1 MPPSSLD
8 TIGPIVHITSPEK
21 RAVIIQFR
29 KDNPHADTDVVFEE
43 YLKFIRIKMSGI
55 TSTTRTTRTTSTSTT
70 TSTTTCIPFAP
81 SPLIDKMWHAHILS
95 TREYQ
100 QFCERHNNGNFIHH
114 DPTMNQGQ
122 RRYELTLQAYRK
134 FLGEPNV
141 AVWPKNVDGVARG
154 TAIDVDDDDDDDTG
168 RSGQKRKAE
177 ELLLFDCDDDS
188 NEGNTSRGVK
198 TEGNANEEEGVSND
212 SDKDSDASHA
222 SWYYD
227 DKGYTKEGRIEW
239 HKDYSFDGTSCEYH
253 AWEDG
258 EYDIHCEDCRI
269 VSSNCGYSCG

>member
-29 KDNPHADTDVVFEE
+29 KDNPHADADVVFEE
-43 YLKFIRIKMSGI
+43 YLKFIRIKISD
-55 TSTTRTTRTTSTSTT
+55 TS
-70 TSTTTCIPFAP
+70 IPFAP

-100 QFCERHNNGNFIHH
+100 QFCDRHNNGNFIHH

-154 TAIDVDDDDDDDTG
+154 TAIDVDNDDDDAG

-177 ELLLFDCDDDS
+177 EDLLLFDCDDDS
-188 NEGNTSRGVK
+188 DEGNTSRGVK
-198 TEGNANEEEGVSND
+198 TEGNANEKEED
-212 SDKDSDASHA
+212 SDEDENNDE
-222 SWYYD
+222 D
-227 DKGYTKEGRIEW
+227 EDE
-239 HKDYSFDGTSCEYH
+239 D
-253 AWEDG
+253 EDG
-258 EYDIHCEDCRI
+258 FC
-269 VSSNCGYSCG
+269 CG